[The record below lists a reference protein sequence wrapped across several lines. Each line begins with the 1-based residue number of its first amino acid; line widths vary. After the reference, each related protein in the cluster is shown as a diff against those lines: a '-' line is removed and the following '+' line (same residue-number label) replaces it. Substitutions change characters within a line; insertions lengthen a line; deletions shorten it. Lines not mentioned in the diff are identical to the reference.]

1 MFTKPRRFSACS
13 APAFVQRAVRPG
25 QLGFF
30 VESSGSVNLLRME
43 RTSLRASSST
53 CFLRSCHQNLLQWN
67 DVLFIRSQPLL
78 LRRCNKVCEIRGHR
92 SCAFESRM
100 LSLQVHVAKVTK
112 SQYTKIPW
120 RAARSLQ
127 LSHST
132 YDRCA
137 AWLLPAFNLHSFST
151 QRHVPCCSCRARPQP
166 LELSGGTLAQR
177 PALLQV

>member
-13 APAFVQRAVRPG
+13 APAFVQR

-112 SQYTKIPW
+112 SQYTKSLGVPLALSNSRIRHTIDVPPGSFLRLTCIPSLHNAMCH
-120 RAARSLQ
+120 AAHAVPVLNRS
-127 LSHST
+127 S
-132 YDRCA
+132 
-137 AWLLPAFNLHSFST
+137 
-151 QRHVPCCSCRARPQP
+151 
-166 LELSGGTLAQR
+166 
-177 PALLQV
+177 